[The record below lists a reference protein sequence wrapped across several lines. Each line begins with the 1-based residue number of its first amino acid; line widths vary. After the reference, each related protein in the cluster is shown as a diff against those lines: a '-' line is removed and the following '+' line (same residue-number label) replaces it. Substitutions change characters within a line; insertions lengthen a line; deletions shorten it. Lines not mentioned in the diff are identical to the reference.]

1 MLSASWARWNASLTL
16 TPASSASFPHPRGT
30 VIPAPSSSA
39 AKAAGSIPRT
49 ARTDPSRP
57 SSPMTY
63 LCPISRPP
71 IAPRIA
77 TAMPRSNAVP
87 LFGVSAGERLI
98 VRRACGKPIP
108 AEAKAARIRSRD
120 SDTAASGSPTIVTA
134 GRPWRRTASIRT
146 GLPSIPTTAMAYAVP
161 TLTRCPADAESAT
174 TRRFRP

>member
-1 MLSASWARWNASLTL
+1 MPGKRAASIDLPTPGAPVTSMWCPPAAATSSAWRACACPRTSARSGQAAGASVSLRPGGEGASGTGPHGILMASASWARWNTSLTL

-30 VIPAPSSSA
+30 AIAASSSAA

-63 LCPISRPP
+63 RCPISRPP
-71 IAPRIA
+71 IAARIA

-98 VRRACGKPIP
+98 VRRA
-108 AEAKAARIRSRD
+108 
-120 SDTAASGSPTIVTA
+120 
-134 GRPWRRTASIRT
+134 
-146 GLPSIPTTAMAYAVP
+146 
-161 TLTRCPADAESAT
+161 
-174 TRRFRP
+174 